1 MKRNEKK
8 KPKKPLHALL
18 AALLCG
24 VFLISFETGFIF
36 VAFFQGIA
44 VRIWGFPFFCSFM
57 DGGCFFLGTKA
68 KST

>member
-8 KPKKPLHALL
+8 KPEKPLHALH

-24 VFLISFETGFIF
+24 VFLISFER
-36 VAFFQGIA
+36 FFFCLLQGIA

-57 DGGCFFLGTKA
+57 DGGVFSRTKA